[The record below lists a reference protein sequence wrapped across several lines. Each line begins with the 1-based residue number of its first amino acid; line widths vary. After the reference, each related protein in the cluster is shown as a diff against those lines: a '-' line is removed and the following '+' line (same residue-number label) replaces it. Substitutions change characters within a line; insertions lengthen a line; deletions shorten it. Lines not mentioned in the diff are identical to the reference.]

1 MTDSQFITA
10 VNAGR
15 RFSKPRRLIVT
26 IDCIAIVANPCEPS
40 GAEIVT
46 LDFPMMIDSPF
57 GRRRPTLAMPFSVI
71 KATLADMGYRKAY
84 SLHFNV
90 IAPSGSI
97 IWSGSV
103 TSHGVTEH
111 ADNSQPQLT

>member
-1 MTDSQFITA
+1 
-10 VNAGR
+10 
-15 RFSKPRRLIVT
+15 
-26 IDCIAIVANPCEPS
+26 
-40 GAEIVT
+40 
-46 LDFPMMIDSPF
+46 
-57 GRRRPTLAMPFSVI
+57 MPFSVI